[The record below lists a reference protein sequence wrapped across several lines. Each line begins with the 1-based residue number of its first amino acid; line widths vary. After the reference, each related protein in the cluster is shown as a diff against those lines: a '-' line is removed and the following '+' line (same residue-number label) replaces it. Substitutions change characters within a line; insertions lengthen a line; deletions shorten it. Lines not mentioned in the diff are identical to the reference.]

1 MNVKYFLL
9 ACLQLHVV
17 VLVQSIDLY
26 SVLDDIQNLETK
38 NFNFSQIGNAVS
50 DLVQKPKNAIP
61 NAEVIKNFLPKI
73 LEITPQKIKPTLFQA
88 YVKYL
93 ILKKNGAEP
102 KDYVETFGNILK
114 DVWNNS

>member
-1 MNVKYFLL
+1 M
-9 ACLQLHVV
+9 
-17 VLVQSIDLY
+17 DLY

-38 NFNFSQIGNAVS
+38 NLTFSQIGNVVS
-50 DLVQKPKNAIP
+50 NLVQKPKNAVP
-61 NAEVIKNFLPKI
+61 SAEMVKNFLPKI
-73 LEITPQKIKPTLFQA
+73 IEITPQKIKPKLIQT

-102 KDYVETFGNILK
+102 KDYVETFGKILK